1 MAHPLERPVY
11 RRLFAAQVVSLVG
24 TGLATVALSL
34 MAFDLASGSG
44 RSGSSAGLIL
54 GTAFAIKMVA
64 YVTVAPLASAALNRL
79 PARSVLVAADAMRAG
94 AAIMLPFVDQVWQ
107 VYLLVALLQAASAT
121 FTPTF
126 QAVVPRVLTDRGEYT
141 AALSLARMAEDLE
154 TVLSPV
160 LAGGLLLVV
169 AAPTLFVG
177 TAAGFVASALLVLSV
192 VLPPRLRTLAPGAPR
207 PVRGAGSARGAESFG
222 QRLRGG
228 GVLLLR
234 SAPLRGALLLGLA
247 VAAAGALVLVQT
259 VVIVREVFGLGP
271 WALAVA
277 LAANGLGSI
286 MAAAALPRVLAA
298 RSERTVML
306 TGAALTIAATALV
319 PAVLTARGDA
329 GLVLL
334 CAVWA
339 TVGAG
344 WAAAETPVGRLIQA
358 EIAPRD
364 LPGVFAAQFS
374 LSHASWLMTYPL
386 AGWLAVTTAPWVLA
400 ALGLVAVCGAAALW
414 PAGPPTWPVQPRQL
428 PPTAAVDA
436 APGSALGAV
445 GADAGGRAAEARTL
459 TP

>member
-1 MAHPLERPVY
+1 MAHPFERPVY

-34 MAFDLASGSG
+34 VAFDLASGPG
-44 RSGSSAGLIL
+44 GSAGSAGQIL

-64 YVTVAPLASAALNRL
+64 YVTVAPLASAALTRL
-79 PARSVLVAADAMRAG
+79 PACSVLVAADAVRAG

-107 VYLLVALLQAASAT
+107 VYLLVAVLQAASAT

-126 QAVVPRVLTDRGEYT
+126 QAVIPRVLTDRGEYT
-141 AALSLARMAEDLE
+141 AALSLARVAEDLE

-169 AAPTLFVG
+169 AVPTLFVG

-192 VLPPRLRTLAPGAPR
+192 ALAPPLRARAPGAPQFVGG
-207 PVRGAGSARGAESFG
+207 VRSARGAESSRSAGPFG
-222 QRLRGG
+222 QRLLAGG
-228 GVLLLR
+228 ALLLR

-259 VVIVREVFGLGP
+259 VVIVREVFGLGS
-271 WALAVA
+271 WALPVA

-306 TGAALTIAATALV
+306 AGAALTIMATALV
-319 PAVLTARGDA
+319 PAVLTVRGEA

-339 TVGAG
+339 MVGAG
-344 WAAAETPVGRLIQA
+344 WAAAETPVGRLLQA
-358 EIAPRD
+358 EISARD
-364 LPGVFAAQFS
+364 LPAAFAAQFS
-374 LSHASWLMTYPL
+374 LSHACWLVTYPL
-386 AGWLAVTTAPWVLA
+386 AGWLGGLATTAWVLA
-400 ALGLVAVCGAAALW
+400 AIGLASLGAAVVVW
-414 PAGPPTWPVQPRQL
+414 RAGPSTRLTRVRLARVRLTQGRLTRTHLTQSADTESM
-428 PPTAAVDA
+428 TA
-436 APGSALGAV
+436 
-445 GADAGGRAAEARTL
+445 
-459 TP
+459 